1 MNKKKLS
8 IFMVLITL
16 LAVVTLGTSCSFSGN
31 TNIQENK
38 KTENTTE
45 EVQVEIDSNVEIE
58 VGKEAPNFTLENL
71 DRGAT
76 SLKDYRGKIV
86 LINFWATW
94 CKYCDMEMPDL
105 QKFDDENDD
114 LIVLA
119 VDVNESKNTV
129 EKYIKKGGYT
139 FPVLLDEDSKLASTY
154 LVSAYPTSYFVNEE
168 GILLGAIQGM
178 MTYEKMNEVL
188 DSIRQSQ

>member
-1 MNKKKLS
+1 MNKRKLS
-8 IFMVLITL
+8 ILMILIIL
-16 LAVVTLGTSCSFSGN
+16 LAVVALGTSCSNSDN
-31 TNIQENK
+31 INIQEHK
-38 KTENTTE
+38 KTESIAE
-45 EVQVEIDSNVEIE
+45 EVTVEIDSSVEIE
-58 VGKEAPNFTLENL
+58 VGKEAPNFTLKNL
-71 DRGAT
+71 EGGSA
-76 SLKDYRGKIV
+76 SLKDYKGKIV

-94 CKYCDMEMPDL
+94 CKYCDKEMPDL
-105 QKFDDENDD
+105 QKFNDENDD

-129 EKYIKKGGYT
+129 EKYIKKGEYT

-154 LVSAYPTSYFVNEE
+154 LVSAYPTSYFVNEK

-188 DSIRQSQ
+188 DIIRQG